1 MTIKERKRI
10 LYFLEG
16 LMANIESQEDNN
28 INSEFL
34 NLFSRKELIEIVL
47 WLFTNYDRSMLT
59 EKTDTEL
66 LELIGDDANVLSF
79 VIEQWKNNIS
89 ALPKLTQEEINTFF
103 DGVQLN
109 IHYLRHKPV
118 EEWEEWDDYDV
129 SNYYSILFK
138 RGKTQRVFAIFTS
151 DVKDED
157 KYAVT
162 TKPSFFFDFKAEAE
176 EEVEK
181 ICNET
186 KQDAS
191 NFVIH
196 TLWKIS

>member
-1 MTIKERKRI
+1 MTIKERKQI

-16 LMANIESQEDNN
+16 FMANIESFDENN
-28 INSEFL
+28 ISSKFL

-47 WLFTNYDRSMLT
+47 WLFTNYDKSMLT

-66 LELIGDDANVLSF
+66 LELISDDANVLSF
-79 VIEQWKNNIS
+79 VIEQWKSNIS
-89 ALPKLTQEEINTFF
+89 AVPTLSQEEVNNFF
-103 DGVQLN
+103 DEIQLN
-109 IHYLRHKPV
+109 IHYLRYKPV
-118 EEWEEWDDYDV
+118 EQWDDYDV
-129 SNYYSILFK
+129 NNYYSILFK

-162 TKPSFFFDFKAEAE
+162 TQPSFFFDSKEEAE
-176 EEVEK
+176 QEMER

-186 KQDAS
+186 KQGVSD
-191 NFVIH
+191 FVIH

>member
-1 MTIKERKRI
+1 MTIKQRKLI
-10 LYFLEG
+10 LHFLEM
-16 LMANIESQEDNN
+16 LEHQLESRKVTA
-28 INSEFL
+28 INPIFL
-34 NLFSRKELIEIVL
+34 QLFSRKELIEIVL
-47 WLFTNYDRSMLT
+47 WIFINYDKSMLS

-79 VIEQWKNNIS
+79 VIEQWKNNIR
-89 ALPKLTQEEINTFF
+89 AVPKLTQEEVHRFF
-103 DGVQLN
+103 DEIQLYL
-109 IHYLRHKPV
+109 HYLKDKPV
-118 EEWEEWDDYDV
+118 LEWDDYDV

-162 TKPSFFFDFKAEAE
+162 TQPTFFFDTKEEAE
-176 EEVEK
+176 QEVER
-181 ICNET
+181 ICKET
-186 KQDAS
+186 KESAS

>member
-10 LYFLEG
+10 LYFLESH
-16 LMANIESQEDNN
+16 LANIESIEENN
-28 INSEFL
+28 ISSEFL

-47 WLFTNYDRSMLT
+47 RLFTNYDRSMLT
-59 EKTDTEL
+59 EKTDVEL

-79 VIEQWKNNIS
+79 IIEQWKSNIS
-89 ALPKLTQEEINTFF
+89 AVPTLSQEEVNKFF
-103 DGVQLN
+103 DELQLH

-118 EEWEEWDDYDV
+118 LEWDDYDV

-138 RGKTQRVFAIFTS
+138 RGKTKRVFAIFTS

-162 TKPSFFFDFKAEAE
+162 TKPSFFFDTQKEAE
-176 EEVEK
+176 EEVAK

-186 KQDAS
+186 KQSAS
-191 NFVIH
+191 DFVIH
-196 TLWKIS
+196 TLWKIT